1 MKYAA
6 VIFDLDGTLM
16 NTLGGI
22 SDALNY
28 AAAKQSISPF
38 TDDKVKSM
46 IGNGIRKLID
56 RAFDS
61 LDEKGKERAYADF
74 TARYK
79 VKAKEL
85 SQPYDG
91 ANDFLIALRSDGIK
105 VAIASNKDDYAVKAL
120 AAEYFC
126 DCVDFSVGATGNNPL
141 KPHPYMIDFV
151 SEKLS
156 VPKSQLAYVGDSE
169 VDLLT
174 AANSGVDGYIV
185 DWGYALNKNFDTV
198 RSFDDLY
205 KLLTR

>member
-85 SQPYDG
+85 SRPYDG

-126 DCVDFSVGATGNNPL
+126 DCVDIAVGATRNNPL

-174 AANSGVDGYIV
+174 ASNSGVDGYIV

>member
-61 LDEKGKERAYADF
+61 LDEK
-74 TARYK
+74 
-79 VKAKEL
+79 VKNVRTQILPLVTK
-85 SQPYDG
+85 
-91 ANDFLIALRSDGIK
+91 LRQKSYPGRMT
-105 VAIASNKDDYAVKAL
+105 
-120 AAEYFC
+120 EQ
-126 DCVDFSVGATGNNPL
+126 
-141 KPHPYMIDFV
+141 MIF
-151 SEKLS
+151 
-156 VPKSQLAYVGDSE
+156 
-169 VDLLT
+169 
-174 AANSGVDGYIV
+174 
-185 DWGYALNKNFDTV
+185 
-198 RSFDDLY
+198 
-205 KLLTR
+205 

>member
-56 RAFDS
+56 RAFDR

-85 SQPYDG
+85 SEPYDG
-91 ANDFLIALRSDGIK
+91 ANDFLIALRSIGIK

-120 AAEYFC
+120 AAEYFGG
-126 DCVDFSVGATGNNPL
+126 CVDIAVGATRNNPL

-156 VPKSQLAYVGDSE
+156 VPKSKLAYVGDSE

-174 AANSGVDGYIV
+174 AANSGIDCYIV

>member
-85 SQPYDG
+85 SEPYDG
-91 ANDFLIALRSDGIK
+91 ANDFLIALRNIGIK

-120 AAEYFC
+120 AAEYFGG
-126 DCVDFSVGATGNNPL
+126 CVDFSVGATGNNPL

-174 AANSGVDGYIV
+174 ASNSGVDGYIV
-185 DWGYALNKNFDTV
+185 DWGYALNRNFDTV